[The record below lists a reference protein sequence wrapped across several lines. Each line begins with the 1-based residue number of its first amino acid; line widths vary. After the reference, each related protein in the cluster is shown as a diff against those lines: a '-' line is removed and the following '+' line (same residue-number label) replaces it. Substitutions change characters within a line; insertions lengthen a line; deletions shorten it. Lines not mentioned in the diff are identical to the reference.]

1 MFEPIFKK
9 VIWMPPS
16 DTAFLVGADL
26 VEFDRHD
33 LPIYA
38 TPQSQ
43 WADAG
48 RDVASFGA
56 PLDRLFGEP
65 GQVFVSGEL
74 TASPIAA
81 LPTTAI
87 VDDPLVEL
95 SGLNDGLLV
104 PAMEHEP
111 AHDAGALHL
120 PEIAT
125 VYDFADGLHLH
136 DLWTFDSHA

>member
-1 MFEPIFKK
+1 
-9 VIWMPPS
+9 MPPS

-26 VEFDRHD
+26 VEFDRPD

-38 TPQSQ
+38 TPESR

-48 RDVASFGA
+48 RDLGSYGA

-65 GQVFVSGEL
+65 GEVFVSAEL
-74 TASPIAA
+74 NSPQMTA
-81 LPTTAI
+81 LPATAI

-95 SGLNDGLLV
+95 GGLNDGLMA

-111 AHDAGALHL
+111 THADGALHL
-120 PEIAT
+120 PEIAA

>member
-1 MFEPIFKK
+1 MA
-9 VIWMPPS
+9 PS

-26 VEFDRHD
+26 VEFNRHD

-38 TPQSQ
+38 TPQSH

-48 RDVASFGA
+48 RDMASFGA

-65 GQVFVSGEL
+65 GEVFVGAELAL
-74 TASPIAA
+74 TANAA
-81 LPTTAI
+81 LPVTTI
-87 VDDPLVEL
+87 VDDPLVEH
-95 SGLNDGLLV
+95 SGLNDGLMV
-104 PAMEHEP
+104 PAMEHES
-111 AHDAGALHL
+111 AHANALHL
-120 PEIAT
+120 PEIAA

>member
-1 MFEPIFKK
+1 
-9 VIWMPPS
+9 MPPS

-38 TPQSQ
+38 TPQSH

-48 RDVASFGA
+48 REAASYGA

-65 GQVFVSGEL
+65 QAVFVSSDL
-74 TASPIAA
+74 ASVASMPTATVA
-81 LPTTAI
+81 
-87 VDDPLVEL
+87 VEDPLVEL
-95 SGLNDGLLV
+95 GGLNDGLML
-104 PAMEHEP
+104 PAMDHEP
-111 AHDAGALHL
+111 AHAGAALHL
-120 PEIAT
+120 PEIAA

-136 DLWTFDSHA
+136 DLWTFDSHS

>member
-1 MFEPIFKK
+1 MA
-9 VIWMPPS
+9 PS

-26 VEFDRHD
+26 VEFNRHD

-38 TPQSQ
+38 TPQSH

-48 RDVASFGA
+48 RDMASFGA

-65 GQVFVSGEL
+65 GEVFVGAEL
-74 TASPIAA
+74 ALAANAA
-81 LPTTAI
+81 LPVTTI
-87 VDDPLVEL
+87 VDDPLVEH
-95 SGLNDGLLV
+95 SGLNDGLMV
-104 PAMEHEP
+104 PAMEHES
-111 AHDAGALHL
+111 AHANALHL
-120 PEIAT
+120 PEIAA

>member
-1 MFEPIFKK
+1 
-9 VIWMPPS
+9 
-16 DTAFLVGADL
+16 L
-26 VEFDRHD
+26 VEFDRRD

-38 TPQSQ
+38 TPESQ

-48 RDVASFGA
+48 RDAAVYGA

-65 GQVFVSGEL
+65 GEVFVSAEL
-74 TASPIAA
+74 MAQQMTAPAM
-81 LPTTAI
+81 PAI
-87 VDDPLVEL
+87 DDPVVEL
-95 SGLNDGLLV
+95 SGLNDGLIL

-111 AHDAGALHL
+111 AHADGALHL

-125 VYDFADGLHLH
+125 VYDFTDGGLHLH

>member
-1 MFEPIFKK
+1 
-9 VIWMPPS
+9 MPPS

-38 TPQSQ
+38 TPQSH

-48 RDVASFGA
+48 REAASYGA

-65 GQVFVSGEL
+65 GTVFVSAEL
-74 TASPIAA
+74 AAPPLSAAASTPV
-81 LPTTAI
+81 
-87 VDDPLVEL
+87 VDDALVEL
-95 SGLNDGLLV
+95 GGLNDGLML
-104 PAMEHEP
+104 PAMDHEP
-111 AHDAGALHL
+111 AHAGAALHL
-120 PEIAT
+120 PEIAA

>member
-1 MFEPIFKK
+1 
-9 VIWMPPS
+9 MPPS

-48 RDVASFGA
+48 HDVGCYGTA
-56 PLDRLFGEP
+56 LDRLFGEP
-65 GQVFVSGEL
+65 GEVFVSAGL
-74 TASPIAA
+74 TAAPAST
-81 LPTTAI
+81 LPVAAI

-95 SGLNDGLLV
+95 GGLNDGLML
-104 PAMEHEP
+104 PTMEHEP
-111 AHDAGALHL
+111 AHAGGALHL
-120 PEIAT
+120 PEITT

>member
-1 MFEPIFKK
+1 
-9 VIWMPPS
+9 MPPS

-38 TPQSQ
+38 TPQSH

-48 RDVASFGA
+48 REAASYGA
-56 PLDRLFGEP
+56 PLDRLFGET
-65 GQVFVSGEL
+65 GAVFVSTDL
-74 TASPIAA
+74 AAPTLSAATA
-81 LPTTAI
+81 LPV

-95 SGLNDGLLV
+95 GGLNDGLML
-104 PAMEHEP
+104 PAMDHEP
-111 AHDAGALHL
+111 AHAGAALHL
-120 PEIAT
+120 PEIAA

-136 DLWTFDSHA
+136 DLWTFDSHS

>member
-1 MFEPIFKK
+1 
-9 VIWMPPS
+9 MPPS
-16 DTAFLVGADL
+16 DTAFIVGTDL

-48 RDVASFGA
+48 HDVGLHGAS
-56 PLDRLFGEP
+56 LDRLFGEP
-65 GQVFVSGEL
+65 GEVFVSGEL
-74 TASPIAA
+74 TASPVAA
-81 LPTTAI
+81 LPATTI

-95 SGLNDGLLV
+95 GGLKDGLML

-111 AHDAGALHL
+111 AQAGGALHL

>member
-1 MFEPIFKK
+1 
-9 VIWMPPS
+9 MPPS

-48 RDVASFGA
+48 RDAASYGA

-65 GQVFVSGEL
+65 GETFL
-74 TASPIAA
+74 TTDFASPTLSAMTA
-81 LPTTAI
+81 LPVI
-87 VDDPLVEL
+87 DDPLIEH
-95 SGLNDGLLV
+95 SGLNDGLML
-104 PAMEHEP
+104 PAMDHEA
-111 AHDAGALHL
+111 AHASTALHL
-120 PEIAT
+120 PEIAA

>member
-1 MFEPIFKK
+1 
-9 VIWMPPS
+9 MPPS

-26 VEFDRHD
+26 VEFDRRD

-38 TPQSQ
+38 TPESQ

-48 RDVASFGA
+48 REAASYGA

-65 GQVFVSGEL
+65 GTVFVSGEL
-74 TASPIAA
+74 ASPSPSAA
-81 LPTTAI
+81 TMLPV
-87 VDDPLVEL
+87 VDDPLIEL
-95 SGLNDGLLV
+95 SGLNDGLML
-104 PAMEHEP
+104 PAMDYEP
-111 AHDAGALHL
+111 SHATALHL
-120 PEIAT
+120 PEIAA

>member
-1 MFEPIFKK
+1 
-9 VIWMPPS
+9 MPPS
-16 DTAFLVGADL
+16 DTAFLVGTDL

-38 TPQSQ
+38 TPQSH

-48 RDVASFGA
+48 HDVGRYGA
-56 PLDRLFGEP
+56 ALDRLFGEP
-65 GQVFVSGEL
+65 DAVFVSAEL
-74 TASPIAA
+74 ASPPIAA
-81 LPTTAI
+81 LSATAAF
-87 VDDPLVEL
+87 DDPLVEL
-95 SGLNDGLLV
+95 GGLNDGLMM

-111 AHDAGALHL
+111 AHASGSPHL

>member
-1 MFEPIFKK
+1 MS
-9 VIWMPPS
+9 PS

-38 TPQSQ
+38 TPESQ

-48 RDVASFGA
+48 REAASYGA
-56 PLDRLFGEP
+56 PLDRVFGET
-65 GQVFVSGEL
+65 GTVFVSGEL
-74 TASPIAA
+74 ASPTLSAATA
-81 LPTTAI
+81 LPV
-87 VDDPLVEL
+87 VDDPLIEL
-95 SGLNDGLLV
+95 SGLNDGLML

-111 AHDAGALHL
+111 AHAAALHL
-120 PEIAT
+120 PEIAA

-136 DLWTFDSHA
+136 DLWTFDAHS

>member
-1 MFEPIFKK
+1 
-9 VIWMPPS
+9 MPPS

-48 RDVASFGA
+48 HDVGRSGA
-56 PLDRLFGEP
+56 ALDRLFGEP
-65 GQVFVSGEL
+65 DAVFVSGEL
-74 TASPIAA
+74 ASPPIAA
-81 LPTTAI
+81 LPAAAAF
-87 VDDPLVEL
+87 DDPLVEL
-95 SGLNDGLLV
+95 GGLNGGQMG
-104 PAMEHEP
+104 PAREHEP
-111 AHDAGALHL
+111 AQANALHL
-120 PEIAT
+120 PEITT
-125 VYDFADGLHLH
+125 VYDFADGLPLH